1 MFYDQGVR
9 MKKRGSCSN
18 CARGI
23 KIHINRDILCRIH
36 GIVSRDFR
44 CAKYVRKAET
54 WSSSEIKAK
63 CIECEFFISAPYEP
77 QAPSAESLQSQDAG
91 LLQQPSCQPEQD
103 PSMGHCQL
111 FTVRQFDGEHKNACS
126 KFCRKS
132 ERNIS

>member
-1 MFYDQGVR
+1 
-9 MKKRGSCSN
+9 MKKPGNCSN

-23 KIHINRDILCRIH
+23 NIHINRDILCKIH

-44 CAKYVRKAET
+44 CIKYIRKVET
-54 WSSSEIKAK
+54 WSPSGLKAK
-63 CIECEFFISAPYEP
+63 CIECEFFISASYEP
-77 QAPSAESLQSQDAG
+77 ETPPNGSSLSPDAE
-91 LLQQPSCQPEQD
+91 LLQQPSYESEQD

-111 FTVRQFDGEHKNACS
+111 FTVRQFDGERKNACS

>member
-1 MFYDQGVR
+1 
-9 MKKRGSCSN
+9 MKKRGSCGN

-23 KIHINRDILCRIH
+23 KIHVNRDILCKIH

-44 CAKYVRKAET
+44 CARYVRKVET
-54 WSSSEIKAK
+54 WPSSEIKAK

-77 QAPSAESLQSQDAG
+77 QTSPDQFPQNPDTALS
-91 LLQQPSCQPEQD
+91 QQPSYESEQD